1 MMVKQ
6 IFIFILILS
15 ISPSK
20 MLLNLLNENIKSEKI
35 TMVSGIDLETEEE
48 EDKKEDNKKEKEEY
62 KYMSKCSLS
71 FGRSELLGKLYIT
84 RQGIHTNP
92 SRSSSTPPP
101 DFI

>member
-48 EDKKEDNKKEKEEY
+48 DKKTMQAMQNTDSY
-62 KYMSKCSLS
+62 H
-71 FGRSELLGKLYIT
+71 FYIDA
-84 RQGIHTNP
+84 TNN
-92 SRSSSTPPP
+92 
-101 DFI
+101 